1 MDGQGCLK
9 DETIKSCL
17 KLSNIVMIHF
27 NKSDIKVEKEFNELK
42 EKLTTIKELKKNQN
56 LIVILLIRD
65 GSDFKILKRSQ
76 NVCE

>member
-1 MDGQGCLK
+1 
-9 DETIKSCL
+9 
-17 KLSNIVMIHF
+17 MIHF